1 MSAYLDKIRHIIS
14 RKTEYTNDGVYRPF
28 HTDDLERP
36 KDLYDRIEEDKK
48 VGRAIGRGLHPGES
62 VHFLKDDYGK
72 EVPVLFDSKADHKL
86 FHNFDPLKQRLIET
100 PSHSFIIR
108 RTKQAVEVDMTKRYQ
123 IMQTEHGSVPYMF
136 HQVDLNP
143 APIIPPKPTPFN
155 KG

>member
-14 RKTEYTNDGVYRPF
+14 REVECTNDGVYRPF

-36 KDLYDRIEEDKK
+36 KNLYDRIEEDKK
-48 VGRAIGRGLHPGES
+48 VGRTIGRGPHPGES
-62 VHFLKDDYGK
+62 VHFLEDDDGK
-72 EVPVLFDSKADHKL
+72 PVPVLFDSQTDHKL

-108 RTKQAVEVDMTKRYQ
+108 RTKQAVEVDMTKRYL
-123 IMQTEHGSVPYMF
+123 IMQTDHGPIPYMF
-136 HQVDLNP
+136 HQMDVNP
-143 APIIPPKPTPFN
+143 PTVIPPKPIPFD